1 MVAINTNV
9 SAAIARN
16 AIQRNEGD
24 MTQAMERL
32 STGLRINSAA
42 DDAAGLAIASKFSN
56 QVAGLE
62 QAARNANDGISMV
75 QTAEGAY
82 VEVGE
87 MLQRMREIAVQA
99 ASETYSTTDRAA
111 LDLEFQALQDELV
124 TIADNTQWNG
134 FSILDGTAGTSGTVK
149 IQSGSNASQ
158 TVDVA
163 FGTLSRTVATGTV
176 TDTSTTV
183 QTVLLSADVAEGDI
197 LTFKINDS
205 VNVSA
210 YSLEVVAGDV
220 AKLNASGTTGA
231 VGGTETFQATNAA
244 GATAALNSGAGS
256 TVAVAGS
263 NADRTFTIT
272 VGHGHAD
279 FAVTDV
285 RVSRGGGTVEA
296 LEMNSLRT
304 QAFANS
310 AITALDTAMTSVNTQ
325 RASYGSYISRLEHAS
340 TNLTNVAQNMNASR
354 SRIEDADY
362 ATETTELARTQII
375 QQAATAMLA
384 QANAVKGTVLAL
396 LA

>member
-16 AIQRNEGD
+16 AIQRNEGQ

-99 ASETYSTTDRAA
+99 ASETYSTTDRSA

-134 FSILDGTAGTSGTVK
+134 FNILDGTAGTSGTVK

-158 TVDVA
+158 TVDVD
-163 FGTLSRTVATGTV
+163 FGTLSRTITTGTV
-176 TDTSTTV
+176 ADTSDTV
-183 QTVLLSADVAEGDI
+183 QTVTLGADIAEEDI

-205 VNVSA
+205 AFISAVSVTLSA
-210 YSLEVVAGDV
+210 DDVGRLNGTTAEELDGDV
-220 AKLNASGTTGA
+220 
-231 VGGTETFQATNAA
+231 VFQATDAS
-244 GATAALNSGAGS
+244 GATVSLGGTTVTIEGTGTEKEFTVTLGS
-256 TVAVAGS
+256 
-263 NADRTFTIT
+263 
-272 VGHGHAD
+272 GHAD
-279 FAVTDV
+279 FLVSEV

-296 LEMNSLRT
+296 LEMNSVRT
-304 QAFANS
+304 QAFSTA
-310 AITALDTAMTSVNTQ
+310 AITALDTAIQSVNNQ

-340 TNLTNVAQNMNASR
+340 DNLRSVSSNTANSR
-354 SRIEDADY
+354 SRVQDADY
-362 ATETTELARTQII
+362 AVETSELARTQII

-384 QANAVKGTVLAL
+384 QANQIKQTVLAL
-396 LA
+396 LK

>member
-16 AIQRNEGD
+16 AIQRNEGQ

-99 ASETYSTTDRAA
+99 ASETYSTTDRSA
-111 LDLEFQALQDELV
+111 LDLEFQALQNELV

-134 FSILDGTAGTSGTVK
+134 FNILDGTAGTSGTVK

-176 TDTSTTV
+176 VDTSSTV
-183 QTVLLSADVAEGDI
+183 QTITLSADIAEGDI
-197 LTFKINDS
+197 LTLKLNDS
-205 VNVSA
+205 AYISA
-210 YSLEVVAGDV
+210 ISVEVAAADV
-220 AKLNASGTTGA
+220 ARLNGTTA
-231 VGGTETFQATNAA
+231 ATLTGTTTFQATNAA
-244 GATAALNSGAGS
+244 GATPTLGGTTVVIAGTGTAKEF
-256 TVAVAGS
+256 TV
-263 NADRTFTIT
+263 T
-272 VGHGHAD
+272 VGAAND
-279 FAVTDV
+279 AMAVTDV

-296 LEMNSLRT
+296 LEMNSVRT
-304 QAFANS
+304 QAYANA
-310 AITALDTAMTSVNTQ
+310 AITALDTAMESVNTQ

-340 TNLTNVAQNMNASR
+340 TNLANVAQNMDASR

-362 ATETTELARTQII
+362 ARETTELARTQII

-384 QANAVKGTVLAL
+384 QANAIKSTVLEL

>member
-16 AIQRNEGD
+16 AIQRNEGQ

-111 LDLEFQALQDELV
+111 LDLEFQALQNELV

-134 FSILDGTAGTSGTVK
+134 FNILDGTAGTSGTVK

-158 TVDVA
+158 TVDVD
-163 FGTLSRTVATGTV
+163 FGTLSRTITTGTV
-176 TDTSTTV
+176 ADTSDTV
-183 QTVLLSADVAEGDI
+183 QTVTLGADVAEGDI

-205 VNVSA
+205 GFISAVSVTLSA
-210 YSLEVVAGDV
+210 DDV
-220 AKLNASGTTGA
+220 DRLNATDAAALDGDT
-231 VGGTETFQATNAA
+231 VFQATDAA
-244 GATAALNSGAGS
+244 GATVTLGGT
-256 TVAVAGS
+256 TVAIEGTATGDGEFTVTLGGS
-263 NADRTFTIT
+263 
-272 VGHGHAD
+272 GHAD

-296 LEMNSLRT
+296 LEMNSVRT

-310 AITALDTAMTSVNTQ
+310 AITALDTAMESVNTQ

-340 TNLTNVAQNMNASR
+340 TNLANVAQNMDASR
-354 SRIEDADY
+354 SRIQDADY
-362 ATETTELARTQII
+362 ARETTELARTQII

-384 QANAVKGTVLAL
+384 QANAVKQSVLTL
-396 LA
+396 LQ